1 MKHDFTIRLAKF
13 EDAQPIFNLIKRYR
27 EELLPR
33 PISDIVKNIDRF
45 LVCEVNGKLA
55 GTVSWQ
61 ILPEVG
67 VPRQPSV
74 EVKSLAVSEEFRRAG
89 IGKALVQAAI
99 EKISSYVPSQ
109 IVALT
114 FTPEFFE
121 KLGFSRIAK
130 ETLIHKIYAGCV
142 NCTKYDSPFTCP
154 EVAMA
159 ISVHKFAK
167 PAKPV
172 HRRK

>member
-1 MKHDFTIRLAKF
+1 M
-13 EDAQPIFNLIKRYR
+13 
-27 EELLPR
+27 
-33 PISDIVKNIDRF
+33 
-45 LVCEVNGKLA
+45 
-55 GTVSWQ
+55 
-61 ILPEVG
+61 
-67 VPRQPSV
+67 
-74 EVKSLAVSEEFRRAG
+74 SEEFRRSG

-99 EKISSYVPSQ
+99 EKISSYDPAQ

-121 KLGFSRIAK
+121 RLGFSRIAK

-142 NCTKYDSPFTCP
+142 NCSKYDSPFTCP

-159 ISVHKFAK
+159 INVRK
-167 PAKPV
+167 PAKSTKPG